1 MTQKDQ
7 LHKIMRR
14 RWVTGLDALK
24 LAGCLSL
31 SQRCGELRRAGVN
44 VVSRWVHVGR
54 SGLRPT
60 NRQRLLSVA
69 GGMDWFRWHHGSVT
83 DPKFQLVARQAGA
96 SLPDVLAVWAYLLET
111 ASAAVERGN
120 IGEIDCEAVDCMFGF
135 PATGDANC

>member
-44 VVSRWVHVGR
+44 VVSRWVYVGEKR
-54 SGLRPT
+54 VKSYR
-60 NRQRLLSVA
+60 VIA
-69 GGMDWFRWHHGSVT
+69 A
-83 DPKFQLVARQAGA
+83 K
-96 SLPDVLAVWAYLLET
+96 
-111 ASAAVERGN
+111 SA
-120 IGEIDCEAVDCMFGF
+120 
-135 PATGDANC
+135 

>member
-44 VVSRWVHVGR
+44 VVSRWVHVGEKR
-54 SGLRPT
+54 VKAYRI
-60 NRQRLLSVA
+60 VK
-69 GGMDWFRWHHGSVT
+69 GS
-83 DPKFQLVARQAGA
+83 
-96 SLPDVLAVWAYLLET
+96 
-111 ASAAVERGN
+111 
-120 IGEIDCEAVDCMFGF
+120 
-135 PATGDANC
+135 